1 MACFMDGRLVPL
13 RIRKAHA
20 ESVDHHRV
28 RISLA
33 PKPRVEHIEARPR
46 LRGSCPTAV
55 YSVRIPVDR
64 AAALR
69 HRRYPPDSVGVA

>member
-55 YSVRIPVDR
+55 YSVRIQRIGPRPFAIVDTR
-64 AAALR
+64 QTA
-69 HRRYPPDSVGVA
+69 